1 MSLLGGV
8 VALQRQAHQQLP
20 ATQIGPATG
29 SRIQR
34 IGEIIGLRHEMS
46 RSSRGH
52 PPECIT
58 EIQECYTRV
67 VVRGRVVLTECVLQ
81 RVGHER

>member
-34 IGEIIGLRHEMS
+34 IGEIIGLRHEMFVTC
-46 RSSRGH
+46 RDDQGVAFGLHQPR
-52 PPECIT
+52 
-58 EIQECYTRV
+58 
-67 VVRGRVVLTECVLQ
+67 
-81 RVGHER
+81 